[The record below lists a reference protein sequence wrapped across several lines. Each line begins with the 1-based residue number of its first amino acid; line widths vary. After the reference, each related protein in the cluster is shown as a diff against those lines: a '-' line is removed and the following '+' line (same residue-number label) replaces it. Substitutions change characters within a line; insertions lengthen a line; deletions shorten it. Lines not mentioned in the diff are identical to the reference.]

1 MNSSSLCV
9 FMKQNCK
16 TFKIRIIIL
25 RLFIFKFKWAILQNE
40 KVCIVN
46 TDRFNLMSPFKYWK
60 GKNHIATAECQLL
73 KKPFS
78 QIYLINVAIGVEPVV
93 KIQPIPEMKF

>member
-1 MNSSSLCV
+1 MFVICFYVTKL
-9 FMKQNCK
+9 Q

-25 RLFIFKFKWAILQNE
+25 TLFIFKFKSAILQNE

-78 QIYLINVAIGVEPVV
+78 QIYQINVAIELEPVV
-93 KIQPIPEMKF
+93 NTQPIP

>member
-1 MNSSSLCV
+1 M
-9 FMKQNCK
+9 
-16 TFKIRIIIL
+16 
-25 RLFIFKFKWAILQNE
+25 
-40 KVCIVN
+40 N

-78 QIYLINVAIGVEPVV
+78 QIYQINVAIEVEPVV
-93 KIQPIPEMKF
+93 NTQPIP

>member
-1 MNSSSLCV
+1 MFLC
-9 FMKQNCK
+9 N
-16 TFKIRIIIL
+16 KIANFQTRIIIL
-25 RLFIFKFKWAILQNE
+25 TLFIFKFKSAILQNE

-46 TDRFNLMSPFKYWK
+46 TDRFNLMSPFKYWI

-78 QIYLINVAIGVEPVV
+78 QVYLINVAIQVEPVV
-93 KIQPIPEMKF
+93 NTQLIPEMKF